1 MPSVQAITSE
11 EEFKTLVRGESEKN
25 SVFAVYFWASWA
37 QPCAQM
43 KEVFHT
49 LSTVYPQLKYL
60 EVEAEELP
68 ELSESFEVDSV
79 PYFVF
84 IKVRKIL
91 AKVSGANA
99 SELSSTAEKFAKA
112 LGATARPP
120 SEASSLD
127 LNSRLKQLISQ
138 EHVMI
143 FIKGSPQQPKC
154 GFSRQL
160 IEILKEQGIVYGS
173 FDILSDDGVRQGLK
187 KFSNWPTYPQVYVK
201 GELIGGLDI
210 IRELIDDSEFLPM
223 IPESSRIPSN

>member
-1 MPSVQAITSE
+1 MVGVQSIKSE
-11 EEFKTLVRGESEKN
+11 EEFNALVRGESEKN
-25 SVFAVYFWASWA
+25 SIFAVYFWAPWA

-60 EVEAEELP
+60 EVEAEEMP
-68 ELSESFEVDSV
+68 DLSGSFGVDSV

-84 IKVRKIL
+84 IKGGKIL
-91 AKVSGANA
+91 AKVSGADA
-99 SELSSTAEKFAKA
+99 SEVSGIAEKYAKA

-120 SEASSLD
+120 AEASTLD

-138 EHVMI
+138 EPVMI
-143 FIKGSPQQPKC
+143 FIKGSPQQPRC

-160 IEILKEQGIVYGS
+160 VEILKEQGVVYGS
-173 FDILSDDGVRQGLK
+173 FDILSDESVRQGLK
-187 KFSNWPTYPQVYVK
+187 KFSNWPTYPQVYVN

-210 IRELIDDSEFLPM
+210 IRELIDDSEFIQM
-223 IPESSRIPSN
+223 IPDGSKLLKN